1 MAKVRKGKDSA
12 TVILVPVSEEY
23 FFERLRL
30 LVREEL
36 KLIERSNAGAGQL
49 TVEGMNHVPLYDMND
64 VCALFRNVSRSTIY
78 EWIDQGILK
87 PKKMKGK
94 VYFLWEDIR
103 AHLQSLND
111 NPTKPS
117 C

>member
-1 MAKVRKGKDSA
+1 MKKGRGMIENGTA
-12 TVILVPVSEEY
+12 ILVPVSEEY
-23 FFERLRL
+23 FFDRLRL

-49 TVEGMNHVPLYDMND
+49 TIEGMTHMPLYDMND

-78 EWIDQGILK
+78 EWIEQGLLK

-94 VYFLWEDIR
+94 VYFLWEDIKN
-103 AHLQSLND
+103 HLEDQES
-111 NPTKPS
+111 KKR
-117 C
+117 